1 MGAFFDFWTLESR
14 HPGILES
21 PEFWMVWPI
30 SMYKVFFLLSFC
42 QGTWFS
48 IWNSKIPSFL
58 KSSWNYLKLWN
69 ASGIGIFLPNLTYL
83 SSIQLYFYYLLWI
96 TPQNWKKKYFLGVLD
111 NFLDLGSKK
120 SSRIPKKITFYQF
133 FHQIHNQW
141 QKLSWIDTQFSLGT
155 LLTYVY
161 DFFSLVSNWKNL
173 YFQFFKLS

>member
-1 MGAFFDFWTLESR
+1 MLLGASLDFLTLESR
-14 HPGILES
+14 HPEILES
-21 PEFWMVWPI
+21 PGFGLFLPI
-30 SMYKVFFLLSFC
+30 SRYRVFFPLSFC

-120 SSRIPKKITFYQF
+120 SSRIPKKITFSQVSCQV
-133 FHQIHNQW
+133 HIQW
-141 QKLSWIDTQFSLGT
+141 QKCSWIDTH
-155 LLTYVY
+155 Y
-161 DFFSLVSNWKNL
+161 DKFGK
-173 YFQFFKLS
+173 